1 MGLVIP
7 TTNSNYLVNEE
18 AEQIAGTRGM
28 DDLRRWEGKETSD
41 HITGVFNNQGAMEV
55 KSMFLDSLG
64 FFLLRSAQRFF
75 IAIDRRRLPS
85 GVIAPRRLPVARGR
99 FTPFF
104 GPGFEGDSR
113 SASIALT
120 IRSFSAV
127 RSDKIF

>member
-1 MGLVIP
+1 MKKPSRLP
-7 TTNSNYLVNEE
+7 EPE
-18 AEQIAGTRGM
+18 AWTIYG
-28 DDLRRWEGKETSD
+28 DGKAKRPRI
-41 HITGVFNNQGAMEV
+41 ITGVFNNQGAMEV